1 MATIVLNLELHKLIE
16 LHRTTLDETQVE
28 IITRVLKNSNNE
40 LKNQNSVIEPKNSNL
55 ENSERELGIITKG
68 LKCYVGDKLKMEY
81 GGSEFRAEVVKGG
94 FKLGL
99 DGKIYKSLSRM
110 SCVITKT
117 SRNGWNDWYLLRPN
131 ENVYFAVDFLRV
143 DF

>member
-55 ENSERELGIITKG
+55 ENS
-68 LKCYVGDKLKMEY
+68 
-81 GGSEFRAEVVKGG
+81 
-94 FKLGL
+94 
-99 DGKIYKSLSRM
+99 
-110 SCVITKT
+110 
-117 SRNGWNDWYLLRPN
+117 
-131 ENVYFAVDFLRV
+131 
-143 DF
+143 